1 MRHLHRAD
9 IVLKHPRG
17 LLPHALP
24 PDPSSSGQAT
34 TIWVPHTSGVDPP
47 PGAFTQARRL

>member
-17 LLPHALP
+17 LQPHILT

-34 TIWVPHTSGVDPP
+34 TIWVPHTTGVDPTP
-47 PGAFTQARRL
+47 QTITQARRM